1 MRIGKL
7 RARLKGC
14 ARLLVDSFR
23 QWLAHRGPK
32 MGAAL
37 SFYAVL
43 SLAPLAGLLLSV
55 IGVAVKREAARE
67 EITGQFRSFVGTEG
81 SPLIETI
88 LSKAPADYAGLG
100 HSVLSFVVLLIGASG
115 VFGELQDSLNQIWG
129 VASKRH
135 PLWVLIQERLFSFI
149 MIFALG
155 VLMLASFLFSAL
167 IATLG
172 RDLLAWFPRMN
183 ELWALGNSLISLV
196 VLACLLA
203 LIFRVIPDSKSQWRD
218 VWPGALLTALLFGLG
233 KMVLGYYFWR
243 TAIASNYGAA
253 GPLILTLLWVFYS
266 SQIFFYGAQFT
277 KLYAERYGSLRATL
291 LASAQKNGGVSKT
304 PPFENRQ

>member
-1 MRIGKL
+1 MKLGGL
-7 RARLKGC
+7 RAVLKGL
-14 ARLLVDSFR
+14 ARLLLDSFHR
-23 QWLAHRGPK
+23 WLEQRGPK

-43 SLAPLAGLLLSV
+43 SLAPLAGLLLGL
-55 IGVAVKREAARE
+55 IGMAVERESARE
-67 EITGQFRSFVGTEG
+67 QITGQFRSFVGTEG

-88 LSKAPADYAGLG
+88 LSKAPVEYTGLG
-100 HSVLSFVVLLIGASG
+100 QAVLSFVVLLIGASG
-115 VFGELQDSLNQIWG
+115 VFGELQDSLNHIWG
-129 VASKRH
+129 VSSKRH
-135 PLWVLIQERLFSFI
+135 PVWVLIIERIFSFI

-155 VLMLASFLFSAL
+155 LIMLASFLLSAV

-172 RDLLAWFPRMN
+172 HDLLTWFPSMT
-183 ELWALGNSLISLV
+183 ELWALGNSTFSLL
-196 VLACLLA
+196 VLACLVG
-203 LIFRVIPDSKSQWRD
+203 LIFRVIPDSKIRWRD

-277 KLYAERYGSLRATL
+277 KLYAVRFGSLR
-291 LASAQKNGGVSKT
+291 
-304 PPFENRQ
+304 PPLVAPAPQD

>member
-1 MRIGKL
+1 MKLGGL
-7 RARLKGC
+7 RAVLKGL
-14 ARLLVDSFR
+14 ARLLLDSFHR
-23 QWLAHRGPK
+23 WLEQRGPK

-43 SLAPLAGLLLSV
+43 SLAPLAGLLLGL
-55 IGVAVKREAARE
+55 IGMAVERESARE
-67 EITGQFRSFVGTEG
+67 QITGQFRSFVGTEG

-88 LSKAPADYAGLG
+88 LSKAPVEYTGLG
-100 HSVLSFVVLLIGASG
+100 QAVLSFVVLLIGASG
-115 VFGELQDSLNQIWG
+115 VFGELQDSLNHIWG
-129 VASKRH
+129 VSSKRH
-135 PLWVLIQERLFSFI
+135 PVWVLIIERIFSFI

-155 VLMLASFLFSAL
+155 LIMLASFLLSAV

-172 RDLLAWFPRMN
+172 HDLLTWFLSMT
-183 ELWALGNSLISLV
+183 ELWALGNSTFSLL
-196 VLACLLA
+196 VLACLVG
-203 LIFRVIPDSKSQWRD
+203 LIFRVIPDSKIRWRD

-277 KLYAERYGSLRATL
+277 KLYAVRFGSLR
-291 LASAQKNGGVSKT
+291 
-304 PPFENRQ
+304 PPLVAPAPQD